1 MKDMN
6 SGYSGYSMSKR
17 ATEAY
22 AIGERPL
29 SKWTKTL
36 ILEEAE
42 RIIPGSKAILKPL
55 RKKELA
61 NLLLYK
67 SSWHHTSS
75 YANRTDFYSLDE
87 EKIEKLAEAQVEQI
101 IAERTS
107 KKEDVKSER
116 WHCRYLVWSGSRS
129 HPKAKEV
136 EADGT
141 IKGLFFTADDGT
153 RKKITAKGFC
163 RVKKL

>member
-87 EKIEKLAEAQVEQI
+87 EKIEKLAEAQVDQI
-101 IAERTS
+101 ITARSSQKDE
-107 KKEDVKSER
+107 VKPER

-129 HPKAKEV
+129 HPKSKEV